1 MATDT
6 FNIMTFLANDP
17 SVGVMAAGSMGF
29 DYLSN
34 KSAYKDLKK
43 ATQMREDNIRMQAA
57 YELQGIQVS
66 TFIQEDAI
74 RTQADIER
82 TNALT
87 SAAKQINRSATE
99 GVSGENIAMLYAV
112 EDARQARADTREQAQ
127 LELTAAQGQ
136 MQAEALSVRTEGQI
150 ESIWNETYSR
160 KPSFLTSA
168 VKTVGEVYTSYRSE
182 AQLRKKFDSFA
193 KDFDQKSTLNTPAP
207 TPAYSWSELGT
218 DIQEGLSSI
227 GSLLTG
233 VQSK

>member
-6 FNIMTFLANDP
+6 FGIMQFLADDP
-17 SVGVMAAGSMGF
+17 SVSIMAAGSMGF

-43 ATQMREDNIRMQAA
+43 ATKLREDNIRMQAA

-74 RTQADIER
+74 RTQAEIEQA
-82 TNALT
+82 NALT
-87 SAAKQINRSATE
+87 SAAKQINMSAAE

-112 EDARQARADTREQAQ
+112 EDAKQARRDAGTTNA
-127 LELTAAQGQ
+127 LELNAAQGELA
-136 MQAEALSVRTEGQI
+136 AESLRVNTENKI
-150 ESIWNETYSR
+150 DSIWNDTYSR

-168 VKTVGEVYTSYRSE
+168 VKTVGDVYTSYRAE
-182 AQLRKKFDSFA
+182 AQTRKKFDSLA
-193 KDFDQKSTLNTPAP
+193 RDFDQKSNLNVNPS
-207 TPAYSWSELGT
+207 PAYNWSNLGE
-218 DIQEGLSSI
+218 DLQQGLASV

>member
-6 FNIMTFLANDP
+6 FSIMTFLANDP
-17 SVGVMAAGSMGF
+17 SVSIMAAGSMGF

-43 ATQMREDNIRMQAA
+43 ATQLREDNIRMQAS

-74 RTQADIER
+74 RTQAEVER

-87 SAAKQINRSATE
+87 SSAKQVNRAATE
-99 GVSGENIAMLYAV
+99 GVSGENISILYAV
-112 EDARQARADTREQAQ
+112 EDAKQARADTREQVQ
-127 LELTAAQGQ
+127 LELNAAQGDLK
-136 MQAEALSVRTEGQI
+136 AEALLTKTEGQI
-150 ESIWNETYSR
+150 ESIWNDTYS
-160 KPSFLTSA
+160 KEPSFLTSA
-168 VKTVGEVYTSYRSE
+168 VKTVGDVYTSYRSE
-182 AQLRKKFDSFA
+182 AQLRKKFDTFA
-193 KDFDQKSTLNTPAP
+193 RDFDQTNNLNVNPE
-207 TPAYSWSELGT
+207 PAYSWSELGT
-218 DIQEGLSSI
+218 DIKDSLSSV